1 MKGNF
6 KFLALAGL
14 LCASCGIGGSSS
26 ASATTVPTA
35 NTAPATTSTTA
46 APKDLSP
53 LTGMPFSSPADANRP
68 ALAVKIDNAPQAWPQ
83 SGLTHAD
90 VIYEE
95 VVEGGITRYMAIF
108 QSHGASSV
116 GPVRSVRASD
126 AAIASPLRGL
136 FAYSGGIPA
145 FVNDIRQSGVKD
157 VGANVLGNVYYR
169 LSSRPA
175 PHNLYSSTD
184 AIYKGAANAGI
195 QAPPPPKLFEFRKP
209 DSVFSAVGAQS
220 IASFTIDMSGA
231 SHDLWTWD
239 SNSSDWTRTTNG
251 VPQHNPTGVP
261 ESATNVIIEF
271 VSYTNTGFTD
281 PAGNPVPQVNS
292 IGSGT
297 AIFLSGGKEATGTW
311 SKPTEGS
318 VTTFS
323 DSSGMPIKLAPGR
336 TWVQFAPIGAYSSG
350 S

>member
-1 MKGNF
+1 MKGNYIV
-6 KFLALAGL
+6 LPLVGL
-14 LCASCGIGGSSS
+14 LCASCGIGGSSATS
-26 ASATTVPTA
+26 ASTVPTVNA
-35 NTAPATTSTTA
+35 APTTTTA
-46 APKDLSP
+46 APTDLSP
-53 LTGMPFSSPADANRP
+53 LTGLPFSNPSDANRP

-90 VIYEE
+90 IIYEE
-95 VVEGGITRYMAIF
+95 VVEGGITRYMAVF
-108 QSHGASSV
+108 QSQSASIV

-126 AAIASPLRGL
+126 AAIAAPLRGL

-169 LSSRPA
+169 LSSRPE
-175 PHNLYSSTD
+175 PHNLYSSTA

-195 QAPPPPKLFEFRKP
+195 QAPEPPKLFEFRKRG
-209 DSVFSAVGAQS
+209 SLFSAAGVQS
-220 IASFTIDMSGA
+220 VASFTIDMSAA

-239 SNSSDWTRTTNG
+239 SNASEWTRTTNG
-251 VPQHNPTGVP
+251 IAQHNLSGVS
-261 ESATNVIIEF
+261 ESAANVVIEF
-271 VSYTNTGFTD
+271 VNYTNTGFTD

-311 SKPTEGS
+311 SKATEGS
-318 VTTFS
+318 VTTFN
-323 DSSGMPIKLAPGR
+323 DSNGTPIKLAPGR
-336 TWVQFAPIGAYSSG
+336 TWVQFAPIGAYSSA